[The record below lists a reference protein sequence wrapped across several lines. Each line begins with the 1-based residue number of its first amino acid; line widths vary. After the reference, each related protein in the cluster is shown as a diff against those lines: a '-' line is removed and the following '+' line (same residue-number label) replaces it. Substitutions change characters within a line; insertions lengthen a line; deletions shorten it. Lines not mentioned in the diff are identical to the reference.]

1 MSSSYPAKSH
11 EAPEE
16 NGVFV
21 AAIGLAIALCI
32 VCCALIL
39 LIPTQSISVDTVYQG
54 F

>member
-1 MSSSYPAKSH
+1 MSIPQMD
-11 EAPEE
+11 APKTAPGESPVFRAAV
-16 NGVFV
+16 GV
-21 AAIGLAIALCI
+21 AIVLCL